1 MKKKILAALMAGT
14 LVFSMN
20 AANAFAVANP
30 DDPVY
35 TVIDDDVVINESVS
49 VEGAAGAGVITR
61 SEDASFTV
69 NGDFNVTAYA
79 DFQVGVMVKNYTENR
94 GEASINGDLTV
105 EGTKPGRLVI
115 GATIASVNG
124 GEACIDI
131 AGDLVAKNSVG
142 GGNMGAMINVKE
154 DSLGVLRVGGDIS
167 APGTEGI
174 TLVLMS
180 EDDGKPDVIV
190 EGTVKGGNAATITF
204 NGDPDSFN
212 IYAWAI
218 ESDADGN
225 LVKDTDQTIQEAVVT
240 EASKK
245 IEKNINYILK
255 VALEQSENISLGVKK
270 TTLTGAGGKT
280 YEYYTAKEGEEV
292 SFTITAPKGFS
303 VDKAYYKNGVT
314 ITPNADGTYTFKVP
328 KGGGVLIGADF
339 ILITTGPV
347 YIYNPNQIMGT
358 KASFA
363 SGAKVCV
370 SMEEQGEAAKAAFKN
385 ALPAGWEQMY
395 SFDIFTDGKADHS
408 RKNGTFGFD
417 VPSQYQKAG
426 RQYAIMGID
435 KDGKVKFFNN
445 NSTVPG
451 RVEANVDI
459 EGYAFV
465 LIAKD

>member
-1 MKKKILAALMAGT
+1 MKKKLFAALMAGT

-20 AANAFAVANP
+20 AANAFAVP
-30 DDPVY
+30 SRGEPVY
-35 TVIDDDVVINESVS
+35 IIVDKDVVIDESVS
-49 VEGAAGAGVITR
+49 VEGHSGASVMTR
-61 SEDASFTV
+61 TKDASFTV
-69 NGDFNVTAYA
+69 NGDFNVIAN
-79 DFQVGVMVKNYTENR
+79 DDVQGGVMVSNYTENR
-94 GEASINGDLTV
+94 AEASINGDLTV
-105 EGTKPGRLVI
+105 EGTKPGRTTV
-115 GATIASVNG
+115 GATVASENG
-124 GEACIDI
+124 GEAFLDV
-131 AGDLVAKNSVG
+131 AGDIVVKNSVSG
-142 GGNMGAMINVKE
+142 TNMGVAVSADE
-154 DSLGVLRVGGDIS
+154 DSSAGLRVGGDIS

-174 TLVLMS
+174 TLVVMS
-180 EDDGKPDVIV
+180 YDGGKPDVFV
-190 EGTVKGGNAATITF
+190 EGTVKGGNSATISF
-204 NGDPDSFN
+204 LGDPDNFN
-212 IYAWAI
+212 INAWAI
-218 ESDADGN
+218 ESDADGD
-225 LVKDTDQTIQEAVVT
+225 LVKDTNQTTQEIVVT
-240 EASKK
+240 EASQK

-255 VALEQSENISLGVKK
+255 VAPEQSENISLGVKK

-363 SGAKVCV
+363 SDAKVCV

-417 VPSQYQKAG
+417 VPAQYQKAG

-435 KDGKVKFFNN
+435 KDGKVNLFKN
-445 NSTVPG
+445 NSTVSG
-451 RVEANVDI
+451 RVESDIDI